1 VADSSLVEY
10 MMGRDIHI
18 HIGNDKGE
26 GERKIMVMDYQV
38 NRRGQAQAVV
48 KVIQTAGKDLGEE
61 YKMQVSGGR
70 HSIRGAIAG
79 NYPGARTLEQLA
91 QAVGTNHT
99 NKASS
104 NNVASKMA
112 AVAGSM
118 LDKIAG
124 GGSQARRSEI
134 MVNGRAESA
143 FVAAKGMDMAHAL
156 CSEMGMQAAVQ
167 TSAPKHY
174 ADARKRQD
182 CQRWRTAEMVEI
194 KNCFDNGAFKICD
207 EGEVPEKTKVMR
219 CVFSY
224 KVKTDSE
231 GNETQCKA
239 RLNIDG
245 RNQCETTYSETFAPT
260 SRFTNVRT
268 ICAIAAQENM
278 QLFQFDV
285 KSAFLIPECKEDIF
299 VQLPGEY
306 RLPQGK
312 VLRCLKY
319 QYGLKNSALAWNEH
333 LNAWMARHGYSN
345 VDGDCV
351 TFMKSV
357 RKEDGTSSKI
367 IIGMHVD
374 DGIVATNDVKMYDQ
388 LIAELQEDFK
398 LSSYGKLEWYLGCKI
413 EQDLD
418 KGTVTITQGKY
429 ARDVL
434 ARFHMAEAKPVS
446 TPSEPGQH
454 LRGDDCPP
462 RGSANP
468 EVIRNYQACI
478 GSLMYL
484 AVMTR
489 GDCAYAVNQCARFLS
504 NPGASHVAAA
514 KRIMRYVAG
523 TADQGIVY
531 RRSEDPRVANVL
543 TASADA
549 DHGGADDRRSV
560 SGWVVMLNGAMVSW
574 ASKRQPVT
582 AISST
587 ESEFY
592 SVSQCAM
599 ECVYLRRVMSL
610 LGYEQTGPTL
620 IAQDNYACIC
630 LTQGAKMY
638 HKAKHID
645 TRVYRV
651 RELASGS
658 SPQVKLWKIDGQ
670 HQPSDLLT
678 KALPKEAFTRHRC
691 TIMGWRQQMD
701 HGAHHRRME

>member
-1 VADSSLVEY
+1 
-10 MMGRDIHI
+10 
-18 HIGNDKGE
+18 
-26 GERKIMVMDYQV
+26 MV
-38 NRRGQAQAVV
+38 
-48 KVIQTAGKDLGEE
+48 K
-61 YKMQVSGGR
+61 
-70 HSIRGAIAG
+70 
-79 NYPGARTLEQLA
+79 
-91 QAVGTNHT
+91 
-99 NKASS
+99 
-104 NNVASKMA
+104 
-112 AVAGSM
+112 
-118 LDKIAG
+118 
-124 GGSQARRSEI
+124 
-134 MVNGRAESA
+134 
-143 FVAAKGMDMAHAL
+143 
-156 CSEMGMQAAVQ
+156 
-167 TSAPKHY
+167 
-174 ADARKRQD
+174 
-182 CQRWRTAEMVEI
+182 I

-207 EGEVPEKTKVMR
+207 EGEVPEGTKVMR

-278 QLFQFDV
+278 KLFQFDV
-285 KSAFLIPECKEDIF
+285 KSAFLIPECKENIF

-333 LNAWMARHGYSN
+333 LNAWMARHGYTN

-351 TFMKSV
+351 TFMKNA
-357 RKEDGTSSKI
+357 RKEDGTPSKI

-374 DGIVATNDVKMYDQ
+374 DGIVATNDEKMYDQ

-413 EQDLD
+413 EQDLG

-446 TPSEPGQH
+446 TPSEPGHH

-462 RGSANP
+462 RGSADP
-468 EVIRNYQACI
+468 EVVRNYQACI

-489 GDCAYAVNQCARFLS
+489 GDCAFAVNQCARFLS

-514 KRIMRYVAG
+514 KRILRYVAG

-531 RRSEDPRVANVL
+531 SRSADPRVANVL

-560 SGWVVMLNGAMVSW
+560 SGWVVMLDGAMVSW

-599 ECVYLRRVMSL
+599 ECVYLRRVMAL
-610 LGYEQTGPTL
+610 LGYEQHGPTL
-620 IAQDNYACIC
+620 IAQDHYACIC
-630 LTQGAKMY
+630 LTQDAKMY

-651 RELASGS
+651 RELANGS
-658 SPQVKLWKIDGQ
+658 APQVKLWKIDGQ

-691 TIMGWRQQMD
+691 TIMGWRPQMD
-701 HGAHHRRME
+701 RGANHRRME